1 MPNDMFLEMRGWK
14 HSFDLVPML
23 QRGNRLKYLIEFIE
37 IAAGATRS
45 ALPRGSMGTRKNH
58 HGHQINPENQGSDTK
73 NHWERE
79 KRENERCG
87 SWENALTAD
96 GNVF

>member
-1 MPNDMFLEMRGWK
+1 MFLEMRGWK

-45 ALPRGSMGTRKNH
+45 ALPRGSMGTRN
-58 HGHQINPENQGSDTK
+58 
-73 NHWERE
+73 E
-79 KRENERCG
+79 KREKTTL
-87 SWENALTAD
+87 LTNLFIF
-96 GNVF
+96 GILKP